1 MSEDIFYSVVIP
13 SYLEARNLEVLLPR
27 ILKILPGLGKPSEV
41 IVLDANPILDNTPA
55 VCKSY
60 GIRHEVRLGG
70 NAYGDAVRTG
80 IATARGRVVVFM
92 DADGSHNPEDILV
105 MAKHIEKVDVVIAS
119 RYIDG
124 GRTDNN
130 LLLIILSQIVNHTFR
145 IVLGLS
151 CKDVSNSFKMYH
163 IDNLRSLTLT
173 SMNFDII
180 EEILYKTKRKNIDFQ
195 YIEIPASFRKRMF
208 GESKRNLF
216 LFALGYLYTLIKLRL
231 SA

>member
-13 SYLEARNLEVLLPR
+13 SYLEASNLEVLLPR
-27 ILKILPGLGKPSEV
+27 ILNILPSLGKPSEI
-41 IVLDANPILDNTPA
+41 IVLDTNPIMDNTPA
-55 VCKSY
+55 VCRSY
-60 GIRHEVRLGG
+60 GVRHEVRLGG

-80 IATARGRVVVFM
+80 ITVARGRVVVFM

-105 MAKHIEKVDVVIAS
+105 MAKNIEKADVVIAS
-119 RYIDG
+119 RYIRG
-124 GRTDNN
+124 GETDNN
-130 LLLIILSQIVNHTFR
+130 LLLIILSQIVNYTFR
-145 IVLGLS
+145 MVLGLS

-180 EEILYKTKRKNIDFQ
+180 EEILYKTKRKNISFQ
-195 YIEIPASFRKRMF
+195 YIEFPASFRKRIF
-208 GESKRNLF
+208 GKSKRNLF
-216 LFALGYLYTLIKLRL
+216 LFALGYLYTLIKLRF